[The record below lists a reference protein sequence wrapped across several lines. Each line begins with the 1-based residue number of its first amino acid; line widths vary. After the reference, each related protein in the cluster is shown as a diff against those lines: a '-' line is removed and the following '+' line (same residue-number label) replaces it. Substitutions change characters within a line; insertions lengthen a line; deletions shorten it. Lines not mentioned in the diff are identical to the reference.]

1 MRLRVRVRVR
11 AAHADAPMR
20 VLDEVAGWGKAER
33 RRREESSG
41 AEVDLNF
48 DVVQMGFMSS
58 YVAMRHIAD
67 SSSTWS
73 LLMS

>member
-1 MRLRVRVRVR
+1 MGKGR
-11 AAHADAPMR
+11 A
-20 VLDEVAGWGKAER
+20 EKA
-33 RRREESSG
+33 EESSG